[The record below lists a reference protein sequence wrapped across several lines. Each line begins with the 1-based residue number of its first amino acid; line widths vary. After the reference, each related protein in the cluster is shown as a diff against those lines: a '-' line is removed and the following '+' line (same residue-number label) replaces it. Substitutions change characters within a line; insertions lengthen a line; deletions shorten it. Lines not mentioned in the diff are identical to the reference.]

1 MLMKG
6 QVTVEYLLL
15 FSVGLVLIAFAVGAL
30 VVIRDAETQL
40 TSLEKA
46 EIAVSSLK
54 SAGDEVCAL
63 GDGNSRVVELGW
75 ETKLECSG
83 DVIKGSVGEQNGVAA
98 LEHCDVSCSGSG
110 EKFRVSNVYGRVEIE
125 SAS

>member
-1 MLMKG
+1 MKG

-15 FSVGLVLIAFAVGAL
+15 FSVGLVLIAFSVGAL

-40 TSLEKA
+40 TSSEKA
-46 EIAVSSLK
+46 KIAVSSLK

-63 GDGNSRVVELGW
+63 GDGNSRIVGLGW
-75 ETKLECSG
+75 EVDLECSG
-83 DVIKGSVGEQNGVAA
+83 DVIKATVGEQSGVGDI
-98 LEHCDVSCSGSG
+98 EHCDVSCYEDGDRFS
-110 EKFRVSNVYGRVEIE
+110 VSNVYGRVEIG

>member
-30 VVIRDAETQL
+30 VVIRDAEASL

-54 SAGDEVCAL
+54 YAGDEACAL

-75 ETKLECSG
+75 EVELGCSG
-83 DVIKGSVGEQNGVAA
+83 DVLKATVGEQGAVAS
-98 LEHCDVSCSGSG
+98 LEHCDVSCYGSG
-110 EKFRVSNVYGRVEIE
+110 HTFTVSNEYGKVRVEE
-125 SAS
+125 GG

>member
-15 FSVGLVLIAFAVGAL
+15 FSVGLVLISFAVGAL
-30 VVIRDAETQL
+30 VVIRDAEASL

-46 EIAVSSLK
+46 EVAVSSLK

-75 ETKLECSG
+75 EVDLECSG
-83 DVIKGSVGEQNGVAA
+83 DVIKASVGEQGAVAG
-98 LEHCDVSCSGSG
+98 LEHCDVSCSVDGDR
-110 EKFRVSNVYGRVEIE
+110 FRVSNVYGRVEIE
-125 SAS
+125 GEE

>member
-1 MLMKG
+1 M
-6 QVTVEYLLL
+6 
-15 FSVGLVLIAFAVGAL
+15 
-30 VVIRDAETQL
+30 IRDAETQL

-63 GDGNSRVVELGW
+63 GDGNSRIVELGW
-75 ETKLECSG
+75 EIELDCSG
-83 DVIKGSVGEQNGVAA
+83 DVLKASVGEQGAVAS
-98 LEHCDVSCSGSG
+98 LEHCDVSCYGSG
-110 EKFRVSNVYGRVEIE
+110 DKFGVGNVYGRVEID

>member
-30 VVIRDAETQL
+30 VVIKDAESVL
-40 TSLEKA
+40 TSSEKA
-46 EIAVSSLK
+46 KIAVASLK

-75 ETKLECSG
+75 EVTLECSG
-83 DVIKGSVGEQNGVAA
+83 DVIKANFGEQGAVGAI
-98 LEHCDVSCSGSG
+98 EHCDVSCYGNGDTFS
-110 EKFRVSNVYGRVEIE
+110 VSNVYGRVEIE

>member
-1 MLMKG
+1 MKG

-15 FSVGLVLIAFAVGAL
+15 FSVGLVLIAFSVGAL

-40 TSLEKA
+40 TSSEKA
-46 EIAVSSLK
+46 KIAVSSLK

-75 ETKLECSG
+75 EVELSCSG
-83 DVIKGSVGEQNGVAA
+83 DVIKATVGEQGAVRAI
-98 LEHCDVSCSGSG
+98 EHCDVSCYGSG
-110 EKFRVSNVYGRVEIE
+110 DKFRVSNVYGRVEME

>member
-15 FSVGLVLIAFAVGAL
+15 FSVGLVLIAFAISAL
-30 VVIRDAETQL
+30 VVIRDAEAQL

-75 ETKLECSG
+75 EVGLSCSG
-83 DVIKGSVGEQNGVAA
+83 DVIKAGVGGQGAVAG
-98 LEHCDVSCSGSG
+98 LEHCDVSCYGSG

>member
-15 FSVGLVLIAFAVGAL
+15 FSVGLVLISFAVGAL

-54 SAGDEVCAL
+54 SAGNEVCAL
-63 GDGNSRVVELGW
+63 GDGNSRIVELGW
-75 ETKLECSG
+75 EVELECSG
-83 DVIKGSVGEQNGVAA
+83 DVLKATVGGQGAVAG
-98 LEHCDVSCSGSG
+98 LEHCDVSCYGSG
-110 EKFRVSNVYGRVEIE
+110 DRFRVSNMYGRVEID

>member
-15 FSVGLVLIAFAVGAL
+15 FSVGLVLISFAISAL
-30 VVIRDAETQL
+30 VVIRGAETQL

-75 ETKLECSG
+75 EVELECSG
-83 DVIKGSVGEQNGVAA
+83 DVIKASVEEQSGVAG
-98 LEHCDVSCSGSG
+98 LEHCDVSC
-110 EKFRVSNVYGRVEIE
+110 YGDGG
-125 SAS
+125 

>member
-15 FSVGLVLIAFAVGAL
+15 FSVGLVLISFAISAL
-30 VVIRDAETQL
+30 VVIRGAETQL

-75 ETKLECSG
+75 EVELECSG
-83 DVIKGSVGEQNGVAA
+83 DVIKASVEEQSGVAG
-98 LEHCDVSCSGSG
+98 LEHCDVSCYGDGDRFS
-110 EKFRVSNVYGRVEIE
+110 VSNVYGRVEIK

>member
-15 FSVGLVLIAFAVGAL
+15 FSVGLALIAFAVGAL
-30 VVIRDAETQL
+30 VVIRDAELQL

-63 GDGNSRVVELGW
+63 GDGNSRALELGW
-75 ETKLECSG
+75 EVELECSG
-83 DVIKGSVGEQNGVAA
+83 DVLKVTVGGQGAVGA
-98 LEHCDVSCSGSG
+98 LEHCDVSCYGSG
-110 EKFRVSNVYGRVEIE
+110 DKFTVSNEYGKVRIE
-125 SAS
+125 EGD